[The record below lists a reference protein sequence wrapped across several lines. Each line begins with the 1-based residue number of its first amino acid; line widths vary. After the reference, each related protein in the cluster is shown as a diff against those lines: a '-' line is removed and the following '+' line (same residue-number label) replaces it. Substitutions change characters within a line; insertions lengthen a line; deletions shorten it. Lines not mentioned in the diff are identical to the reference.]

1 MHTLISVLLAQ
12 TSPPPSP
19 GLPPLFPNFR
29 YGNLYYAIV
38 QEIRTFDVSQANADI
53 RTFGKDDIMTKL
65 EAFEAELVSERKL
78 AMQRVCNEIA
88 EEDGGAG

>member
-1 MHTLISVLLAQ
+1 MGFLCAQSGYDHKLAEH
-12 TSPPPSP
+12 SWWVEFKE
-19 GLPPLFPNFR
+19 L
-29 YGNLYYAIV
+29 
-38 QEIRTFDVSQANADI
+38 I